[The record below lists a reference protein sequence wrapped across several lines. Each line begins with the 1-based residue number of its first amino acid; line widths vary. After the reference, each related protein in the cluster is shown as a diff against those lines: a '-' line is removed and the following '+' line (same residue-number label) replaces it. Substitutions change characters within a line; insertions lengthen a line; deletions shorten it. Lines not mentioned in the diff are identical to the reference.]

1 MKKLLALIL
10 TLVFVL
16 SLSACTNKT
25 GGSDNP
31 EEPSKPQQSTVETTS
46 SAPLESSTSTV
57 SKPSVNASEAKI
69 SKDKAI
75 ETALKKVSKKKTE
88 VHDLEAEL
96 EIENGVLVW
105 EVEFEDGKFE
115 YYFEINAKTGEIVK
129 QQNGKD

>member
-1 MKKLLALIL
+1 MKKLLALML
-10 TLVFVL
+10 TLIFVL

-25 GGSDNP
+25 GGSDNS
-31 EEPSKPQQSTVETTS
+31 EETSKQQSTVETVS
-46 SAPLESSTSTV
+46 SEASNASNPTA
-57 SKPSVNASEAKI
+57 SKPAVNASEAKI

-75 ETALKKVSKKKTE
+75 ETALKKVSKKKAE

-96 EIENGVLVW
+96 DIENGVLVW

-115 YYFEINAKTGEIVK
+115 YYFEIDAKTGSILK

>member
-1 MKKLLALIL
+1 MKKLLILIL
-10 TLVFVL
+10 TVIFVL

-31 EEPSKPQQSTVETTS
+31 EEPSKPQQSMVETNS

-105 EVEFEDGKFE
+105 EVEFEDPKFE
-115 YYFEINAKTGEIVK
+115 YYFEINAKTGAIEK
-129 QQNGKD
+129 QLNGKD

>member
-1 MKKLLALIL
+1 MKKLLALML
-10 TLVFVL
+10 TLIFVL

-25 GGSDNP
+25 GGSDNS
-31 EEPSKPQQSTVETTS
+31 EETSKQQSTVETVS
-46 SAPLESSTSTV
+46 SEDSNASNPTA
-57 SKPSVNASEAKI
+57 SKPAVNASEAKI

-75 ETALKKVSKKKTE
+75 ETALKKVSKKKAE

-115 YYFEINAKTGEIVK
+115 YYFEIDAKTGSILK